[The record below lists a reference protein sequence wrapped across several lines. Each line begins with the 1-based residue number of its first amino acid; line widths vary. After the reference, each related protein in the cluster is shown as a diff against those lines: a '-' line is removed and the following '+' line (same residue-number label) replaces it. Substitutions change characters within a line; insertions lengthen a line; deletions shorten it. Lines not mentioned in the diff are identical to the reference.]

1 MFWWAQNLVKKEMAN
16 NGGIMNV
23 IRCDLTEYIVWK
35 WRPQFNNSDAS
46 GQRANFIRW
55 GSSLR
60 VKDGE
65 MAIFVYRG
73 TESGGHD
80 NQDFI
85 MGPYD
90 GIIGTANLPVISKL
104 VGLAYGGEQG
114 GPLQAEVYF
123 INLQGNNQILFGIPF
138 FDVFDSRYPDL
149 AVPVSARGTLTFNL
163 TDYKAFIK
171 LNRLI
176 DFNMIDFKKQIKS
189 ALVKYMKHVILTV
202 AGDKNM
208 SVIQLESKILE
219 ISESA
224 QKFVAQRFA
233 DDFGVNLKALDVEA
247 VTLDKESEGYK
258 QLRGLTFG
266 IVSRTT
272 RAQADVN
279 IRNLE
284 QMQEWNSENVR
295 ATMAIQRGEM
305 QRAQRLQSES
315 AYLNAHAIDKQAE
328 VGREFASSVGQNG
341 AMNVN
346 SGQMNPAG
354 MMAGVAM
361 GGAMGQQMA
370 GMMNQMGQMA
380 NQGFQQANQMPP
392 RTPQVNFYVFIGGQ
406 QTGPYNTAQLEHLVS
421 LGQLTKDTYVWK
433 VGMPNWDFAKNTEL
447 NRLFLMEPP
456 MPPVPPVPPT
466 QSI

>member
-1 MFWWAQNLVKKEMAN
+1 MAN
-16 NGGIMNV
+16 NGGMMNI

-35 WRPQFNNSDAS
+35 WRPQFNDSNFS
-46 GQRANFIRW
+46 GQRANYIRW

-73 TESGGHD
+73 KESDGHD

-85 MGPYD
+85 IGPYD
-90 GIIGTANLPVISKL
+90 GVIETANLPVISKL
-104 VGLAYGGEQG
+104 VGLAYGGGQG

-123 INLQGNNQILFGIPF
+123 INLQGNNQMLFGIPF

-149 AVPVSARGTLTFNL
+149 AIPVSARGTLTFNL

-171 LNRLI
+171 LNRLT
-176 DFNMIDFKKQIKS
+176 DFNLMDFKKQIRS

-219 ISESA
+219 ISETA
-224 QKFVAQRFA
+224 QKFVSKRFVE
-233 DDFGVNLKALDVEA
+233 DFGVNLKALDVEA
-247 VTLDKESEGYK
+247 VSLDKESEGYK
-258 QLRGLTFG
+258 QLKGLTFG

-305 QRAQRLQSES
+305 RRAQRLQSES
-315 AYLNAHAIDKQAE
+315 TYLNAHAIDKQAE
-328 VGREFASSVGQNG
+328 VGREFASSMGRG
-341 AMNVN
+341 DAMNIN

-354 MMAGVAM
+354 VMAGVAM

-380 NQGFQQANQMPP
+380 NQGFQQASQMPP
-392 RTPQVNFYVFIGGQ
+392 QSPQMDFYVFVGGQ
-406 QTGPYNTAQLEHLVS
+406 QTGPYNYAQLEHLVS

-447 NRLFLMEPP
+447 NRLFPMTPP
-456 MPPVPPVPPT
+456 APPVPPVPPVSPV
-466 QSI
+466 QP